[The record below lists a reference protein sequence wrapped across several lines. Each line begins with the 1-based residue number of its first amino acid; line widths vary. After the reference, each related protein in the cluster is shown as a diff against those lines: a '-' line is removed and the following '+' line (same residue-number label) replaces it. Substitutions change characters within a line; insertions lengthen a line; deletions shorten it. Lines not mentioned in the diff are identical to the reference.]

1 LSKLYVGI
9 DVDLRK
15 NTVHCMAPSGDTLK
29 KFKVPNNF
37 DGALALVDNIVELSA
52 RHSLQEVILG
62 LEATSN
68 YGYHLA
74 ALFKDSE
81 KLASFSPKI
90 HVLNAKAV
98 HNFKKSYSDLPKN
111 DDVDAWVIAD
121 KLRFG
126 RLPQEVF
133 MDERFLA
140 LQRLTRTRFHL
151 VNTIKREKTYFLNNL
166 FLKFSSLRQEKI
178 FSNNFGATAMAVV
191 EEFLSPDEIAAQPL
205 EELISFLEQKS
216 KNRLVDAEGMAKALQ
231 KAARSSYRLNKSLA
245 DPVNA
250 CLASSISVIKALQTE
265 VKKLDKIIEEHM
277 KAIPQTLTSVKGIG
291 PVYSAG
297 ILAEVGEIIRFKNH
311 KSLAKFAGLVWNEQQ
326 SGEWKA
332 EDIKR
337 VRSGNKYL
345 RYYLVEAANL
355 IRVHDREYADFYSA
369 KYDEARTHK
378 HKRALVLT
386 ARKLVRLVYALLRT
400 NQLYIPRKRGD

>member
-1 LSKLYVGI
+1 
-9 DVDLRK
+9 
-15 NTVHCMAPSGDTLK
+15 
-29 KFKVPNNF
+29 
-37 DGALALVDNIVELSA
+37 VDNIVELSA
-52 RHSLQEVILG
+52 QHSLQEVILG
-62 LEATSN
+62 MEATSN

-74 ALFKDSE
+74 TFFKNSE
-81 KLASFSPKI
+81 KLAPLSPKI
-90 HVLNAKAV
+90 HILNAKAV

-111 DDVDAWVIAD
+111 DDLDAWVITD

-151 VNTIKREKTYFLNNL
+151 VKTIKREKTYFLNNL

-178 FSNNFGATAMAVV
+178 FSNSFGATAMAVV
-191 EEFLSPDEIAAQPL
+191 EEFLSPDEIATMPL
-205 EELISFLEQKS
+205 EELVPFLEQKS
-216 KNRLVDAEGMAKALQ
+216 KNRLVDADGIAKALQ
-231 KAARSSYRLNKSLA
+231 KAARSSYRLSKSMA

-250 CLASSISVIKALQTE
+250 CLASSISAIKALQSE
-265 VKKLDKIIEEHM
+265 VKKLDKLIEEHM
-277 KAIPQTLTSVKGIG
+277 KAIPQTLTSLKGIG

-297 ILAEVGEIIRFKNH
+297 ILAEVGESTRFKNQ
-311 KSLAKFAGLVWNEQQ
+311 KALAKFSGLVWNEHH

-355 IRVHDREYADFYSA
+355 IRVHDREYAEFYRA
-369 KYDEARTHK
+369 KYDEAHTHK

-400 NQLYIPRKRGD
+400 NQLYTPRKRVG